1 MTRRRWVLSLLM
13 INLLLAVAACSKEPA
28 PLPTLPAATPTFTP
42 FPSSTA
48 PALLPTATASPT
60 PSLRAEPTRPSSSPS
75 PNPTTT
81 QPTLGPALTEVQF
94 ALDVEPQTGELVFP
108 AHEFVFGITRVYVR
122 FDYQGLGDVTE
133 AQSTWYLNE
142 NLVASGVMTWDGGDT
157 GAYIIWAENS
167 EGLERG
173 EWRWEFA
180 VDGVALGGGA
190 FSVGGEPRYTKP
202 AWGLA
207 LDPPMT
213 WEVASEEENFV
224 TFASPDQQQALALR
238 VAPLANGL
246 TETVAVALTTT
257 ITFDLAPFQQEHP
270 DIEVV
275 DTQDVTVSGQEALLQ
290 EARYVDT
297 ERGEQVLYIV
307 STLHAGAAYN
317 VWMLGPADSADML
330 HELLLT
336 TLRSIRL
343 DEGRTTNDE

>member
-1 MTRRRWVLSLLM
+1 
-13 INLLLAVAACSKEPA
+13 
-28 PLPTLPAATPTFTP
+28 
-42 FPSSTA
+42 
-48 PALLPTATASPT
+48 
-60 PSLRAEPTRPSSSPS
+60 
-75 PNPTTT
+75 
-81 QPTLGPALTEVQF
+81 VQF
-94 ALDVEPQTGELVFP
+94 ALDVDSQTGELIFP
-108 AHEFVFGITRVYVR
+108 ANEFVFGITRVYVR
-122 FDYQGLGDVTE
+122 FDYQGLRDVTE

-142 NLVASGVMTWDGGDT
+142 NLVTAGVMTWDGGDA

-180 VDGVALGGGA
+180 VDGVPLGDGA
-190 FSVGGEPRYTKP
+190 FTVGGEPRYTKP

-224 TFASPDQQQALALR
+224 TFSSPDQQQALALR
-238 VAPLANGL
+238 VAPLATGL
-246 TETVAVALTTT
+246 TETATVELTTT

-275 DTQDVTVSGQEALLQ
+275 DTQDVTVSGKEALLQ
-290 EARYVDT
+290 EARYVDQ

-317 VWMLGPADSADML
+317 VWMLGPADSADVL
-330 HELLLT
+330 HALLLT

-343 DEGRTTNDE
+343 DE